1 MHYYPFCCQVVSCT
15 WRVQLSL
22 QSEDE
27 DEQHDAGS
35 VLVSSRALAA
45 CMRVDSFFAPHL
57 VPSFQAALNILSLQV
72 IVILILI
79 DVFIVLMILTSQNT
93 WHHIPGDSVYT
104 HYHENLI

>member
-1 MHYYPFCCQVVSCT
+1 MQKMHYCPFCCQVVSCT

-22 QSEDE
+22 QSGEE

-57 VPSFQAALNILSLQV
+57 VPSVQAALKIASLQV
-72 IVILILI
+72 IVILIMMEL
-79 DVFIVLMILTSQNT
+79 FIV
-93 WHHIPGDSVYT
+93 
-104 HYHENLI
+104 